1 MSKSCFS
8 PGIINLVS
16 NLITTTSEHNMK
28 FTSWLSEYAD
38 GMGNEIYRMKLSEKM
53 DNRTFADIAGFVF
66 KKNYSIVFALEIKT
80 NGRTIIRLNPSDFIV
95 NNIARNQIY
104 VYLIC
109 QDKKTADEIEILDM
123 NKDEQTAYYNEK
135 ALAGKKKRGDE
146 EEDDAD
152 EEFAV
157 GVDGVVKHGG
167 HHHHKD

>member
-1 MSKSCFS
+1 MNLMSKSCFS

-53 DNRTFADIAGFVF
+53 NNRTFADIAGFVF
-66 KKNYSIVFALEIKT
+66 KKNYSIVFALEINT

-95 NNIARNQIY
+95 NNIAGNQIH

-123 NKDEQTAYYNEK
+123 NKDEITQYYNE
-135 ALAGKKKRGDE
+135 
-146 EEDDAD
+146 
-152 EEFAV
+152 
-157 GVDGVVKHGG
+157 
-167 HHHHKD
+167 